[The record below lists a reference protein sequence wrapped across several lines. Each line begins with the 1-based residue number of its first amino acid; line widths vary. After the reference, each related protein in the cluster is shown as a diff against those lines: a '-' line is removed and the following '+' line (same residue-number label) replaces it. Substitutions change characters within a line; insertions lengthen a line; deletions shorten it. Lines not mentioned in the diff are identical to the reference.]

1 MIKKFISKVDG
12 AEFQYKFN
20 GIDLEIKAD
29 GCDWSDFIPEDKRSY
44 SDKEYEELIT
54 LLKIE
59 KGKYSNT

>member
-29 GCDWSDFIPEDKRSY
+29 GCDWSDFIPEDEEIEEKQFP
-44 SDKEYEELIT
+44 YEEEDYET
-54 LLKIE
+54 L
-59 KGKYSNT
+59 